1 MLVTDTIFGL
11 PTHVLV
17 VHAAIVL
24 LPLAALGGIIMGF
37 SQRFSIRFGPV
48 VVAVAAVGTVS
59 AFVSRI
65 TGEEF
70 AERVGNPE
78 EHAEAGELLPFIAV
92 GFFVVLLLLWLL
104 DRRGRRDLLTQIVG
118 VVVIAAAL
126 ILTGWTIRTGHSG
139 AEAAWKSIIE
149 NTQPG

>member
-1 MLVTDTIFGL
+1 MTDTIFGL
-11 PTHVLV
+11 PTHTLV
-17 VHAAIVL
+17 VHAAVVL

-37 SQRFSIRFGPV
+37 SQRFSVRFGPV
-48 VVAVAAVGTVS
+48 VVAVAAVGTVV

-65 TGEEF
+65 SGEEF

-78 EHAEAGELLPFIAV
+78 EHAEAGSLLPFIAV

-118 VVVIAAAL
+118 VVVIIAAL

-139 AEAAWKSIIE
+139 AEATWKSIVE

>member
-1 MLVTDTIFGL
+1 
-11 PTHVLV
+11 
-17 VHAAIVL
+17 
-24 LPLAALGGIIMGF
+24 MGF

-59 AFVSRI
+59 AFVSRV

-70 AERVGNPE
+70 AERVGNPR
-78 EHAEAGELLPFIAV
+78 EHAEAGQLLPFIAV

-118 VVVIAAAL
+118 VVVIVAAL

-139 AEAAWKSIIE
+139 AEATWKSIIE

>member
-1 MLVTDTIFGL
+1 
-11 PTHVLV
+11 
-17 VHAAIVL
+17 
-24 LPLAALGGIIMGF
+24 MGF
-37 SQRFSIRFGPV
+37 SQRFSVRFGPV
-48 VVAVAAVGTVS
+48 VVAVAAVGTVA
-59 AFVSRI
+59 AFFSRV

-78 EHAEAGELLPFIAV
+78 EHAEAGQLLPFIAV

-104 DRRGRRDLLTQIVG
+104 DRRGRRDLLTRIVG
-118 VVVIAAAL
+118 VVVIVAAL

-139 AEAAWKSIIE
+139 AEATWKSIIE

>member
-1 MLVTDTIFGL
+1 MSDTIFGL
-11 PTHVLV
+11 PTHTLV
-17 VHAAIVL
+17 VHAAVVL

-37 SQRFSIRFGPV
+37 SQRFSVRFGPA
-48 VVAVAAVGTVS
+48 VVAVAAVGTVA
-59 AFVSRI
+59 AFLSRVS
-65 TGEEF
+65 GEEF

-92 GFFVVLLLLWLL
+92 GFLVVLLILWLL

-118 VVVIAAAL
+118 IVLIVAAL
-126 ILTGWTIRTGHSG
+126 VLTGWTVRTGHSG
-139 AEAAWKSIIE
+139 AEATWKAIVE

>member
-1 MLVTDTIFGL
+1 VTDTIFGL
-11 PTHVLV
+11 PTHTLV
-17 VHAAIVL
+17 VHAAVVL

-37 SQRFSIRFGPV
+37 SQRFSVRFGPV
-48 VVAVAAVGTVS
+48 VVTVAAVGTVA
-59 AFVSRI
+59 AFFSRV

-70 AERVGNPE
+70 AERVGNPR
-78 EHAEAGELLPFIAV
+78 EHAEAGQLLPFIAV

-118 VVVIAAAL
+118 VVVIVAAL

-139 AEAAWKSIIE
+139 AEATWKSIIE

>member
-1 MLVTDTIFGL
+1 VTDTIFGL
-11 PTHVLV
+11 PTHTLV
-17 VHAAIVL
+17 VHAAVVL

-37 SQRFSIRFGPV
+37 SQRFSVRFGPV
-48 VVAVAAVGTVS
+48 VVTVAAVGTVA
-59 AFVSRI
+59 AFFSRV

-70 AERVGNPE
+70 AERVGNPQ
-78 EHAEAGELLPFIAV
+78 EHAEAGQLLPFIAV

-118 VVVIAAAL
+118 VVVIVAAL

-139 AEAAWKSIIE
+139 AEATWKSIIE

>member
-1 MLVTDTIFGL
+1 MSDTIFGL
-11 PTHVLV
+11 PSHVLV

-24 LPLAALGGIIMGF
+24 LPLAALGAIIMAI
-37 SQRFSIRFGPV
+37 SQRFSVRFGPV
-48 VVAVAAVGTVS
+48 IVAVAGVGTVA
-59 AFVSRI
+59 AFMSRI
-65 TGEEF
+65 SGEEF

-104 DRRGRRDLLTQIVG
+104 DRRGARDLLTQVVA
-118 VVVIAAAL
+118 VVVIVAAL
-126 ILTGWTIRTGHSG
+126 VVTGWTIRTGHSG
-139 AEAAWKSIIE
+139 AEASWKAIID

>member
-1 MLVTDTIFGL
+1 VTDTIFGL
-11 PTHVLV
+11 PTHTLV
-17 VHAAIVL
+17 VHAAVVL

-70 AERVGNPE
+70 AERVGNPR
-78 EHAEAGELLPFIAV
+78 EHAEAGQLLPFIAV

-118 VVVIAAAL
+118 VVVIVAAL

-139 AEAAWKSIIE
+139 AEATWKSIIE

>member
-1 MLVTDTIFGL
+1 VTDTIFGL
-11 PTHVLV
+11 PTHTLV
-17 VHAAIVL
+17 VHAAVVL

-37 SQRFSIRFGPV
+37 SQRFSVRFGPV
-48 VVAVAAVGTVS
+48 VVAVAAVGTVA

-65 TGEEF
+65 SGEEF

-78 EHAEAGELLPFIAV
+78 EHAEAGSLLPFIAV

-118 VVVIAAAL
+118 VVVIIAAL

-139 AEAAWKSIIE
+139 AEATWKSIVE

>member
-1 MLVTDTIFGL
+1 VTDTIFGL
-11 PTHVLV
+11 PTHTLV
-17 VHAAIVL
+17 VHAAVVL

-37 SQRFSIRFGPV
+37 SQRFSVRFGPV
-48 VVAVAAVGTVS
+48 VVAVAAVGTVV

-65 TGEEF
+65 SGEEF

-78 EHAEAGELLPFIAV
+78 EHAEAGSLLPFIAV

-118 VVVIAAAL
+118 VVVIIAAL

-139 AEAAWKSIIE
+139 AEATWKSIVE

>member
-1 MLVTDTIFGL
+1 MSDTIFGL
-11 PTHVLV
+11 PTHTLV
-17 VHAAIVL
+17 VHAAVVL

-37 SQRFSIRFGPV
+37 SQRFSVRFGPV
-48 VVAVAAVGTVS
+48 VVAVAAVGTVA
-59 AFVSRI
+59 AFASRVS
-65 TGEEF
+65 GEEF

-92 GFFVVLLLLWLL
+92 GFLVVLLILWLL

-118 VVVIAAAL
+118 IVLIVAAL
-126 ILTGWTIRTGHSG
+126 VLTGWTVRTGHSG
-139 AEAAWKSIIE
+139 AEATWKAIVE

>member
-1 MLVTDTIFGL
+1 MTDTIFGL
-11 PTHVLV
+11 PTHTLV
-17 VHAAIVL
+17 VHAAVVL

-37 SQRFSIRFGPV
+37 SQRFSVRFGPV
-48 VVAVAAVGTVS
+48 VVTVAAVGTVA
-59 AFVSRI
+59 AFFSRV

-70 AERVGNPE
+70 AERVGNPQ
-78 EHAEAGELLPFIAV
+78 EHAEAGQLLPFIAV

-118 VVVIAAAL
+118 VVVIVAAL

-139 AEAAWKSIIE
+139 AEATWKSIIE

>member
-1 MLVTDTIFGL
+1 MTDTIFGL
-11 PTHVLV
+11 PTHTLV
-17 VHAAIVL
+17 VHAAVVL

-37 SQRFSIRFGPV
+37 SQRFSTRFGPV
-48 VVAVAAVGTVS
+48 IVAVAAVGTVA
-59 AFVSRI
+59 AFVSRVS
-65 TGEEF
+65 GEEF

-126 ILTGWTIRTGHSG
+126 VLTGWTIRTGHSG
-139 AEAAWKSIIE
+139 AEATWKSIVE

>member
-1 MLVTDTIFGL
+1 MHVTDTIFGL
-11 PTHVLV
+11 PTHTLV
-17 VHAAIVL
+17 VHAAVVL
-24 LPLAALGGIIMGF
+24 LPLAALGGIVMGF
-37 SQRFSIRFGPV
+37 SQRFSVRFGPV
-48 VVAVAAVGTVS
+48 VVAVAAVGTVA
-59 AFVSRI
+59 AFGSRI

-78 EHAEAGELLPFIAV
+78 EHAEAGELLPFIAI

-118 VVVIAAAL
+118 VVVIVAAL

-139 AEAAWKSIIE
+139 AEATWKAIVE